1 MCLSLKGNSKKI
13 DIGIDS
19 DVGHRSG
26 VQISGHRRPGASLYI
41 DKLVAD
47 SIVIAIKI
55 MIENTLDAVDQDPII
70 ESLIE
75 FVLMD
80 K

>member
-26 VQISGHRRPGASLYI
+26 VQISGHRRPGASWYI

-47 SIVIAIKI
+47 
-55 MIENTLDAVDQDPII
+55 LDCDSD
-70 ESLIE
+70 
-75 FVLMD
+75 
-80 K
+80 